1 MVVSRDCLQFVQDF
15 IRYFYTRKL
24 YIKLLSVKC
33 LHNMASNYGVT
44 AIRDYCDKLF
54 YKLLPQDPSFKH
66 QLELYQYAGLVNDLY
81 LQAICLQYFA
91 WHCEAF
97 SRSDVW
103 NQMSAAEL
111 DALLQRSDLVI
122 QDEFTLFQAVEAW
135 IVSNEQTALTD
146 QLMGNIR
153 FHMMT
158 PEILISIPINSSLYQ
173 LSQNTFIPKLLQA
186 FEFHSVPVQKLKYY
200 RNISDPQYHPR
211 TYTSSDWST
220 ILPITSSHETSRKSL
235 FVSQAPYF
243 GRSAWYDH
251 SYNPN
256 YSSPSSIFQTPEH
269 MSQLYSS
276 RKLSW
281 SAWYHKSALRCR
293 NSNVICPYDTYP
305 VAALTTASYSIPASI
320 TYHNRVLL
328 LCDDHRIAFVQD
340 MKNSTAVIPSLNTT
354 GLFLFPCNTGVTS
367 ISFVVRPI
375 YI

>member
-1 MVVSRDCLQFVQDF
+1 V
-15 IRYFYTRKL
+15 
-24 YIKLLSVKC
+24 KLLSVKC
-33 LHNMASNYGVT
+33 LHRMASNYGVT

-66 QLELYQYAGLVNDLY
+66 QLELYKYAELVNDLY

-91 WHCEAF
+91 WHCETF
-97 SRSDVW
+97 TRSEVW
-103 NQMSAAEL
+103 YQMSAAEL

-158 PEILISIPINSSLYQ
+158 PETLISIPTNSSLYQ
-173 LSQNTFIPKLLQA
+173 LSQNIFIPKLLQA

-220 ILPITSSHETSRKSL
+220 ILPITSPTGASPKSL
-235 FVSQAPYF
+235 YVSQAPYR
-243 GRSAWYDH
+243 GRSVWSDY

-256 YSSPSSIFQTPEH
+256 HSSPSSIFQTPEH
-269 MSQLYSS
+269 TSQLYSS

-328 LCDDHRIAFVQD
+328 LCDHHHVAFVQD

-354 GLFLFPCNTGVTS
+354 GLFLFPCNTGVNS

-375 YI
+375 YN